1 MAHLRSIPVF
11 YYTEKGISWIV
22 DGYVPTS
29 AENSKFDFGP
39 INTTISGNSFEGARF
54 RVGGMTTGHLN
65 PHWFF
70 SGYAAYGTK
79 DGEFKYKGQVEYS
92 FNKKKVHANE
102 FPINSIRASYIYDI
116 DQLGQ
121 HYFTNKDNIVLSLK
135 RKSDNR
141 ITYLRKGEISY
152 QREHENGFSYALGV
166 RHRTEYSTYCVPFQ
180 TFLPDN
186 LVRDLSSYN
195 MTEAE
200 IKLRYAPGEKFYQ
213 MKARRE
219 LITHNI
225 PIFTLTHITAKKG
238 FLNTDYN
245 FNRTDFSVQKRI
257 WLSAFGYINAQ
268 ASAGIVWD
276 KVPFTMLAIPNANLS
291 YTIQP
296 GTYSLMNA
304 VEFINDRYVSWDLD
318 YHLYGLILN
327 RIPLIKMLKWRE
339 VVNFKGLYGTLSNK
353 NIPTDENG
361 LFILP
366 NGTYEMG
373 KTP

>member
-1 MAHLRSIPVF
+1 MEGKG
-11 YYTEKGISWIV
+11 TKEEEKSKI
-22 DGYVPTS
+22 DKETS
-29 AENSKFDFGP
+29 KTN
-39 INTTISGNSFEGARF
+39 NSGNRYEGEGK
-54 RVGGMTTGHLN
+54 RVGGKKKGNLK

-152 QREHENGFSYALGV
+152 QREHENGLSYALGV

-245 FNRTDFSVQKRI
+245 RSEERRV
-257 WLSAFGYINAQ
+257 
-268 ASAGIVWD
+268 
-276 KVPFTMLAIPNANLS
+276 
-291 YTIQP
+291 
-296 GTYSLMNA
+296 
-304 VEFINDRYVSWDLD
+304 
-318 YHLYGLILN
+318 
-327 RIPLIKMLKWRE
+327 
-339 VVNFKGLYGTLSNK
+339 
-353 NIPTDENG
+353 
-361 LFILP
+361 
-366 NGTYEMG
+366 G
-373 KTP
+373 KEC